1 MEFKEPDAPNGVIFA
16 DIDAFKRIHPK
27 YNDRFAKDYNEW
39 IENYVS
45 LLELALNIVN
55 LYEYKYRF
63 DYEGGIHPILLWKY
77 WKNMEAFEIKF
88 KEFFNLGDDVDKQT
102 ENFIRIY
109 LENDKNAYKDWK

>member
-1 MEFKEPDAPNGVIFA
+1 M
-16 DIDAFKRIHPK
+16 
-27 YNDRFAKDYNEW
+27 
-39 IENYVS
+39 
-45 LLELALNIVN
+45 LELALNIAN

-63 DYEGGIHPILLWKY
+63 DYEESIHPILLWKY

-109 LENDKNAYKDWK
+109 LENDENAYKDWK